1 MTLKELQLEIA
12 EALNG
17 DEALAQGGCRAFAED
32 SHDVEQ
38 EVETKLHESGG
49 VALVVLT
56 PQGERAGGTPGSEI
70 HIDLPRLTVAAV
82 EIPALN
88 RLDPAHLTALQAAQ
102 RAAFVLDSPEIEFLS
117 FSQRAD
123 EGGTLTVDA
132 AFQTQIELTQN

>member
-1 MTLKELQLEIA
+1 MNLKELQLEIA

-17 DEALAQGGCRAFAED
+17 DEALMQGGCRAFAED

-70 HIDLPRLTVAAV
+70 HIDIPRLTVAAV

-102 RAAFVLDSPEIEFLS
+102 RAAFVLDAPGLEFLS
-117 FSQRAD
+117 FLQRAEAD
-123 EGGTLTVDA
+123 GTLTVDA
-132 AFQTQIELTQN
+132 VFQTQIELT

>member
-1 MTLKELQLEIA
+1 MNLKELQLEIA
-12 EALNG
+12 ERLNA
-17 DEALAQGGCRAFAED
+17 DETLAQGGCRAFAED
-32 SHDVEQ
+32 SHDVVR

-56 PQGERAGGTPGSEI
+56 PQGERAGGRPGSEI

-102 RAAFVLDSPEIEFLS
+102 RTAFVLDAPGIEFLS
-117 FSQRAD
+117 FSQRAAD
-123 EGGTLTVDA
+123 GTLTVDA
-132 AFQTQIELTQN
+132 VFQTQIELTE